1 MKKIIKIGIIVLV
14 SLLVLW
20 FALYLVDNARFRK
33 SNKPLFILKTKNY
46 LFFDGTV
53 TEYDSLFYKMIV
65 YNRKSMKE
73 NSFKALWDPIVN
85 DADNIYLTDKN
96 KDNCNSSVYPFY
108 EDDNYKYNL
117 ECKYEYF
124 VNYDNKKY
132 SIKDA
137 IDKNIISIEQ
147 LESYINFE
155 KTKK

>member
-20 FALYLVDNARFRK
+20 LALYLVDNYRFRK
-33 SNKPLFILKTKNY
+33 GNKPLFTIKTKNY

-53 TEYDSLFYKMIV
+53 TEYDSLLYKMVV

-73 NSFKALWDPIVN
+73 KSFKVIWKPIVN
-85 DADNIYLTDKN
+85 DSGNMYLTYKN
-96 KDNCNSSVYPFY
+96 KDNCNSSSYTFY

-132 SIKDA
+132 GIKDA

-155 KTKK
+155 KTEK

>member
-20 FALYLVDNARFRK
+20 FSLYLVDNARFRK
-33 SNKPLFILKTKNY
+33 GNKPLFTLKTKNY

-53 TEYDSLFYKMIV
+53 TEYDSLLYKMVV

-73 NSFKALWDPIVN
+73 KSFKALWKPIVN
-85 DADNIYLTDKN
+85 DSGNIYLTYKN
-96 KDNCNSSVYPFY
+96 KDNCNTQSYIFY

-117 ECKYEYF
+117 KCKYEYF
-124 VNYDNKKY
+124 VNYDNKTY

-155 KTKK
+155 KTEK

>member
-53 TEYDSLFYKMIV
+53 TEYDSLLYKMVV

-73 NSFKALWDPIVN
+73 KSFKALVATSI
-85 DADNIYLTDKN
+85 
-96 KDNCNSSVYPFY
+96 PF
-108 EDDNYKYNL
+108 
-117 ECKYEYF
+117 
-124 VNYDNKKY
+124 
-132 SIKDA
+132 
-137 IDKNIISIEQ
+137 
-147 LESYINFE
+147 ES
-155 KTKK
+155 